1 MPANTIVKFIAPD
14 NKNILE
20 PGSLLISNFQM
31 SNDTTLDEFVDFFF
45 KDRYAKPT
53 DYKLV
58 SSSDTTLID
67 IPAKQFV
74 LYDYDKD
81 KILGTE
87 STGKVMR
94 VLAFDNKTG
103 NAYSIKYY
111 AQPSLF
117 NKYLPAAQKMISSF
131 KKGPGSIEENIP
143 VISANNIGSNIS
155 SSE

>member
-1 MPANTIVKFIAPD
+1 MNLWTSF
-14 NKNILE
+14 
-20 PGSLLISNFQM
+20 S
-31 SNDTTLDEFVDFFF
+31 

-58 SSSDTTLID
+58 SSSDTTLTD
-67 IPAKQFV
+67 MPAKQFV
-74 LYDYDKD
+74 VYDYDKD

-94 VLAFDNKTG
+94 ILALDNKTG

-117 NKYLPAAQKMISSF
+117 NKYLPVAQKMISSF

-155 SSE
+155 PLN